1 MKSGIY
7 RIVNVVNGKLYVGSS
22 TDVKYRLW
30 RHRHELLLNKH
41 ENRYLQNAWNKYG
54 ELSFIFEILF
64 YCKKEK
70 LLQREQEMIDYYQSA
85 NGKGYNLC
93 SVAGNCLGIKRS
105 KSTREKMRGNTN
117 GKGGKGRKH
126 SQETRNLLSILRM
139 GKPSGMKGRHHTNH
153 AKKLMILAKKGK
165 PSPKKGKT
173 YVKRSTKLLNAFNL
187 N

>member
-1 MKSGIY
+1 MKSGVY

-30 RHRHELLLNKH
+30 RHQHELLCNKH

-54 ELSFIFEILF
+54 ELSFSFEILF
-64 YCKKEK
+64 YCKREW

-105 KSTREKMRGNTN
+105 QKTREKMKGNTN
-117 GKGGKGRKH
+117 GKGNKGRVM
-126 SQETRNLLSILRM
+126 SQEAKDKMSLAKV
-139 GKPSGMKGRHHTNH
+139 GKSSGMKGKHHTDH
-153 AKKLMILAKKGK
+153 AKKLMTLAKEGK
-165 PSPKKGKT
+165 ISPKKGKT
-173 YVKRSTKLLNAFNL
+173 YKKRTGEFHVFNL